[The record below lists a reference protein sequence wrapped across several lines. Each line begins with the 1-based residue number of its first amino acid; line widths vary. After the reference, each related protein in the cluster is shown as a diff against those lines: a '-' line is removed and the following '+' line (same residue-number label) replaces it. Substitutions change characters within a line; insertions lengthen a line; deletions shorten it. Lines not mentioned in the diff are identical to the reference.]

1 MGQIGLGEILVVVIV
16 AICVLKPDQLQ
27 GISFMLGK
35 LWGKTS
41 KQLKTLKAELNQTID
56 PPTS

>member
-1 MGQIGLGEILVVVIV
+1 MGQIGIGELLVVIIV

-35 LWGKTS
+35 LWGKTT
-41 KQLKTLKAELNQTID
+41 KQIKALKNELNQTID
-56 PPTS
+56 PPTH

>member
-27 GISFMLGK
+27 SISFMLGK

-41 KQLKTLKAELNQTID
+41 NQLKTLRAELNQTID
-56 PPTS
+56 PPAP